1 MIDRRWAQLSRR
13 HAPLWQNKSI
23 NKHPPFSTSNFM
35 CVHV

>member
-1 MIDRRWAQLSRR
+1 VIDRRWAQLSRR

-23 NKHPPFSTSNFM
+23 NKFSTSNFM